1 MRYYK
6 SFFGGESNFCVFFI
20 LDAYKVWLILCE
32 FLFLSVNA
40 ELIRYCMY
48 FENDI
53 VEMEK
58 DIDSK

>member
-1 MRYYK
+1 MRI
-6 SFFGGESNFCVFFI
+6 FI
-20 LDAYKVWLILCE
+20 LDAYKVRLILCE
-32 FLFLSVNA
+32 FLFLSVNV

-53 VEMEK
+53 LEMEK